1 MVLINFDKVS
11 LMVFIIFIVTW
22 PIQLFYLD
30 LILDDNLFE
39 ESLVSR
45 EIREITVSY
54 ISSTSYLIFEDNKV
68 LM

>member
-1 MVLINFDKVS
+1 MA
-11 LMVFIIFIVTW
+11 FIIFIVTW
-22 PIQLFYLD
+22 PSQLFYLD

>member
-1 MVLINFDKVS
+1 
-11 LMVFIIFIVTW
+11 MVFIIFIVTW